1 MTTKPNAAKTA
12 QLQAL
17 LHKGFQALTLGQ
29 VHVASDYCRQALS
42 LQPDLV
48 EGHFLV
54 GLVALEMH
62 DRHTALSAF
71 GSVTR
76 LQPDHAAAWAQ
87 LAKLFIGDGQLNR
100 ADAALEEVARANTS
114 DPMVC
119 DLVGNMYTRMGE
131 HGSARSWYLKAIEAK
146 PNHPPYMLN
155 YANNLVYHGETDEA
169 ERVLRDII
177 AIDENNPQAHWVL
190 SSSRKAKDREHIEQM
205 RSMLASHKQHPRLE
219 AFYHYAIG
227 KELED
232 LQRWDEAFEAFHR
245 GAVVRRETVEYDEA
259 SEIEMFEF
267 LEEHF
272 TAGWVDDGSKG
283 HESDAPIFVLGQ
295 PRTGTTLIERIIT
308 SHSQAHS
315 AGELQQFGLAVR
327 RLAEHTDPRRFSKQ
341 LFESGLKLDCTR
353 VGAVYMESTRRV
365 QGDTPRFVDKLPQN
379 YLYIPMIL
387 KALPNARIVH
397 LTRDPMDACFASYKQ
412 LFADAY
418 LHSYDLEE
426 MARHHCRYHRLM
438 GVWRERFG
446 NRFLDISY
454 EETVSDLEANA
465 RRLIDFLGLPWED
478 ACLRFHEQKQAVST
492 ASAVQVREPAHTR
505 SIGRWRRYEDQLQP
519 MRKILEQ
526 HGLKIRGEQA

>member
-1 MTTKPNAAKTA
+1 MVMKPTAAKTA

-17 LHKGFQALTLGQ
+17 LHKGFQALTRGQ
-29 VHVASDYCRQALS
+29 VQEAGDCCRQALGM
-42 LQPDLV
+42 QPDLV

-62 DRHTALSAF
+62 DRRTALSAF

-100 ADAALEEVARANTS
+100 ADAALEQVARADPD

-119 DLVGNMYTRMGE
+119 DLVGTIYTRMGE
-131 HGSARSWYLKAIEAK
+131 HGAARNWYRKAIEIK
-146 PNHPPYMLN
+146 HKHPPYLLN
-155 YANNLVYHGETDEA
+155 YANNLVYHGETADAEA
-169 ERVLRDII
+169 ALRDII

-190 SSSRKAKDREHIEQM
+190 ASVRKATDRAHIEEM
-205 RSMLASHKQHPRLE
+205 RTLLTSHKQHPRLE

-232 LQRWDEAFEAFHR
+232 LQAWDEAFAAFHR
-245 GAVVRRETVEYDEA
+245 GANVRRQTVEYDEA
-259 SEIEMFEF
+259 AEIEMFEF
-267 LEEHF
+267 LEERY
-272 TAGWVDDGSKG
+272 TASWVDDGSAG
-283 HESDAPIFVLGQ
+283 HDTAAPIFVLGQ

-308 SHSQAHS
+308 SHSQVHS

-327 RLAEHTDPRRFSKQ
+327 RLSEHSDPRRFSKQ
-341 LFESGLKLDCTR
+341 LFAAALDLDCGR

-365 QGDTPRFVDKLPQN
+365 QGDKPRFVDKLPQN
-379 YLYIPMIL
+379 YFYIPMIL

-426 MARHHCRYHRLM
+426 MARHHCRYRRLM
-438 GVWRERFG
+438 DVWRERFPD
-446 NRFLDISY
+446 RFLDISY
-454 EETVSDLEANA
+454 EDTVSDLEPNA
-465 RRLIDFLGLPWED
+465 RRLIAFLGLPWED

-505 SIGRWRRYEDQLQP
+505 SIGRWRKYEDQLQP
-519 MRKILEQ
+519 MRNILEQ
-526 HGLKIRGEQA
+526 QGLEIRG